1 MSDDPE
7 LDTSWERSKVQHES
21 KEDLIESI
29 TENNQ
34 VPRKTECD
42 VRTSITTQNFFE
54 NQ

>member
-21 KEDLIESI
+21 KEDLIECGS
-29 TENNQ
+29 ENNQ
-34 VPRKTECD
+34 VPRKAEWD
-42 VRTSITTQNFFE
+42 ARTSITTQNLFE